1 MKTKMR
7 TDVVVFV
14 KGGIV
19 NVYSS
24 DENVDVKVIDCDI
37 DPETDGEAYERM
49 EASARGANYL
59 LDIGYLHSVY

>member
-1 MKTKMR
+1 MR
-7 TDVVVFV
+7 TKTNVVVFV

-19 NVYSS
+19 TDVYSS

-59 LDIGYLHSVY
+59 LDVGDLTAVY